1 MEKKRYTRP
10 QYTVIEVGTSMM
22 CASETNSYDPK
33 TESGFIRTNT
43 TAVDASQA
51 EVKKSS
57 GVKWDNWE

>member
-1 MEKKRYTRP
+1 
-10 QYTVIEVGTSMM
+10 MM